1 MYTKE
6 ITVLSVE
13 DLRHLTQVEMFGIIA
28 FEARCYPSLRDCL
41 FSLINKRV
49 TSCDSITGS
58 IMMSNDDYDVSFIPQ
73 HEHGMDILFIAK
85 GNLKFLDH
93 NNDITDHFRCM
104 WDIDTILDNLEHF
117 EEDIRNE

>member
-28 FEARCYPSLRDCL
+28 FEARRYPSLRDCL

-49 TSCDSITGS
+49 VSCDKITRS
-58 IMMSNDDYDVSFIPQ
+58 VMVSNDDYDVSFIPQ
-73 HEHGMDILFIAK
+73 HEHGMDVLFIAK
-85 GNLKFLDH
+85 SYLKFLDH
-93 NNDITDHFRCM
+93 NNDITDHFRST
-104 WDIDTILDNLEHF
+104 WDIDAILDNLEHF
-117 EEDIRNE
+117 DDIKNE

>member
-28 FEARCYPSLRDCL
+28 SEARCYPSLRDCL
-41 FSLINKRV
+41 LSLINKRV
-49 TSCDSITGS
+49 ISCDSITGS

-85 GNLKFLDH
+85 GNLKFLDY

-117 EEDIRNE
+117 EGGDE